1 MPATSYAQTLYASLF
16 GQIRPMKK
24 LYERH
29 KDFKEAIGSFI
40 LKFSE
45 LEFGLGIICSF
56 TEFNLLTR
64 EQTLPTYLGLTL
76 ENKKKTITDY
86 IKKYEPEIK
95 PTWDKIK
102 TEIKF
107 LNEQRRYIAH
117 GIERV
122 YVNDNLRAIVKV
134 GQQLEEKRLT
144 IEEVKQWTNRLS
156 HVNTGNNGVIGAFY
170 LDFVKRS
177 INRWNRYVIE
187 DYRIIYTIN
196 SDIVSDWKGKEKTTV

>member
-1 MPATSYAQTLYASLF
+1 
-16 GQIRPMKK
+16 MKN

-29 KDFKEAIGSFI
+29 RDFKEAIGSFI
-40 LKFSE
+40 LAFSE
-45 LEFGLGIICSF
+45 LEFGLGILCSM

-64 EQTLPTYLGLTL
+64 EQTLPTYLSLTL

-86 IKKYEPEIK
+86 INKYETELK

-102 TEIKF
+102 QEISF

-134 GQQLEEKRLT
+134 GQQLEEKTLT
-144 IEEVKQWTNRLS
+144 IEEVKKWTDRLH
-156 HVNTGNNGVIGAFY
+156 HVNTGENGIIGNFY
-170 LDFVKRS
+170 LDFVRRS
-177 INRWNRYVIE
+177 VNRWNRYVIE
-187 DYRIIYTIN
+187 DHRIVYTV
-196 SDIVSDWKGKEKTTV
+196 DGKTVTDWKGKETK